1 MSKNQKD
8 IYSTI
13 KIPVEYSSTEDRMLI
28 SDLQRQQT
36 HIIRSAF
43 KKYEKGL
50 PVKDNSFD
58 DYNDIDLLDSW
69 LKHSAIKEGK
79 TIYEAEKELQ
89 KLSEK
94 KIRTCF
100 GGKLLMND
108 YRSGKVSKDE
118 LRVGRLSPLV
128 SIGTANS
135 GSTRPCGNRKFRL
148 LDDLSGIRILMPG
161 KKWVQVKFS
170 AKLSKNYLKI
180 IRLLYE
186 HQVKGDM
193 PITYKIDAQYVYIS
207 YKVKELYKNVKI
219 VNRPKQI
226 QDRVLAIDLNP
237 NYVGWSVVD
246 WKSHGDFH
254 IVKSGTITIKDL
266 NDEEY
271 ALKRQHLPSSHR
283 KRKKITNERHNEIFL
298 VSKTLVETATHY
310 GCSLFGYERLAI
322 VTKDNK
328 KGTNFNRLIN
338 NQWLRMPLINNLRK
352 RCAENNI
359 ESLEVFCE
367 YSSFVGNFVFRD
379 CNLPDMCLASI
390 EIGRRTYEYYH
401 QYKVKDFKQTKNIVF
416 PNVNDFR
423 ERIERTMEVFNLKD
437 SEIDLKKFYY
447 ALKADPKMMYRV
459 SLSVCQTVVSKLL
472 SNKIYAKKISFK
484 KNILAQNN
492 VT

>member
-8 IYSTI
+8 TYSTI
-13 KIPVEYSSTEDRMLI
+13 KIPVEYSSTEDCMLI
-28 SDLQRQQT
+28 SAMRRQQT

-69 LKHSAIKEGK
+69 LKRSAVYEGK
-79 TIYEAEKELQ
+79 AIYEAEKELQ
-89 KLSEK
+89 KSSEK

-100 GGKLLMND
+100 GGKSLMND
-108 YRSGKVSKDE
+108 YRTGKVSKDE
-118 LRVGRLSPLV
+118 LSSGRLSPLV
-128 SIGTANS
+128 SIGTADS
-135 GSTRPCGNRKFRL
+135 GSKRRFGNRKFRL
-148 LDDLSGIRILMPG
+148 LDDLSGIRIRMRG
-161 KKWVQVKFS
+161 KKWLQVKFS
-170 AKLSKNYLKI
+170 ARLSKNHLKI

-186 HQVKGDM
+186 HQVAGDM
-193 PITYKIDAQYVYIS
+193 PITYKIDANFVYIS

-219 VNRPKQI
+219 VNKPKQI

-246 WKSHGDFH
+246 WKSHSDFH
-254 IVKSGTITIKDL
+254 IVESGTITIKDL
-266 NDEEY
+266 NDAEN
-271 ALKRQHLPSSHR
+271 AMKGQHLPSSHK

-298 VSKTLVETATHY
+298 VSKTLITTAVHY
-310 GCSLFGYERLAI
+310 GCSLFGYEQLEI
-322 VTKDNK
+322 VAKDNK

-338 NQWLRMPLINNLRK
+338 NQWLRRPLIDNIRK
-352 RCAENNI
+352 RCAEYDI
-359 ESLEVFCE
+359 ECLEVLCG

-390 EIGRRTYEYYH
+390 EIGRRAYEYYH
-401 QYKVKDFKQTKNIVF
+401 QYIANDFAKTKNILF
-416 PNVNDFR
+416 PNVDDFR

-437 SEIDLKKFYY
+437 SEIDLRKIYY
-447 ALKADPKMMYRV
+447 ALKADPKIMYRV
-459 SLSVCQTVVSKLL
+459 SLSDCQTVVSKLL

-484 KNILAQNN
+484 KNILAQN

>member
-1 MSKNQKD
+1 MSKQQKET
-8 IYSTI
+8 YSTI

-50 PVKDNSFD
+50 PVKDNLFD
-58 DYNDIDLLDSW
+58 DYNDINLLDSW
-69 LKHSAIKEGK
+69 LKRSATKEGK
-79 TIYEAEKELQ
+79 AIYEAEKELQ
-89 KLSEK
+89 KTSEK

-100 GGKLLMND
+100 GGKSLMND
-108 YRSGKVSKDE
+108 YRSGKISKEE
-118 LRVGRLSPLV
+118 LRSGRISPFV
-128 SIGTANS
+128 CIGEKLCPS
-135 GSTRPCGNRKFRL
+135 KHVYCNRKFRL

-161 KKWVQVKFS
+161 KKWMQVKFS
-170 AKLSKNYLKI
+170 ARLSKNYLKI

-186 HQVKGDM
+186 HQVTGDM
-193 PITYKIDAQYVYIS
+193 PITYKIDAEYVYITYS
-207 YKVKELYKNVKI
+207 VEKLYKNVKV

-246 WKSHGDFH
+246 WKSHSDFH
-254 IVKSGTITIKDL
+254 IVESGTITIKDL
-266 NDEEY
+266 NDAEY

-310 GCSLFGYERLAI
+310 GCSLFGYEQLAI
-322 VTKDNK
+322 ITKDNK

-338 NQWLRMPLINNLRK
+338 NQWLRKPLINNLRK
-352 RCAENNI
+352 RCAESNI
-359 ESLEVFCE
+359 ECLEVLCG

-401 QYKVKDFKQTKNIVF
+401 QYIANDFAKTKNIVF
-416 PNVNDFR
+416 PDVNDFR

-437 SEIDLKKFYY
+437 SEIDLMKIYY
-447 ALKADPKMMYRV
+447 ALKRDSKMMYRV
-459 SLSVCQTVVSKLL
+459 SLAACQPVVSKLL

-484 KNILAQNN
+484 KNILVQNN
-492 VT
+492 T

>member
-8 IYSTI
+8 TYSTI
-13 KIPVEYSSTEDRMLI
+13 KIPVEYNSTEDRMLI
-28 SDLQRQQT
+28 SDLRRQQT

-43 KKYEKGL
+43 KKYEKGI

-58 DYNDIDLLDSW
+58 DYNDINLLDSW
-69 LKHSAIKEGK
+69 LKRSAVYEGNA
-79 TIYEAEKELQ
+79 IYETEKELQ
-89 KLSEK
+89 KTSEK

-100 GGKLLMND
+100 GGKSLMND

-118 LRVGRLSPLV
+118 LRAGRLSPLV
-128 SIGTANS
+128 SIGSADS
-135 GSTRPCGNRKFRL
+135 GSARRFGNRKFRL

-161 KKWVQVKFS
+161 KKWMEVKFS
-170 AKLSKNYLKI
+170 ARLSKNYLKI

-186 HQVKGDM
+186 HQVAGDM

-246 WKSHGDFH
+246 WKSHSDFH
-254 IVKSGTITIKDL
+254 IVESGTITIKDL
-266 NDEEY
+266 NDAEY
-271 ALKRQHLPSSHR
+271 ALKKQHLPSSHR

-298 VSKTLVETATHY
+298 VSNTLVETAVHY
-310 GCSLFGYERLAI
+310 GCSLFGYEQLAI

-338 NQWLRMPLINNLRK
+338 NQWLRRPLVDNIRK
-352 RCAENNI
+352 NCAKYDI
-359 ESLEVFCE
+359 ECLEVFCE
-367 YSSFVGNFVFRD
+367 YSSFVSNFVFRD

-401 QYKVKDFKQTKNIVF
+401 QYIANDFAKTKNILF
-416 PNVNDFR
+416 PNVDDFR
-423 ERIERTMEVFNLKD
+423 EQIERTMEVFNLKD
-437 SEIDLKKFYY
+437 SEIDLRKIYY

-459 SLSVCQTVVSKLL
+459 SLAACQPVVSKLL
-472 SNKIYAKKISFK
+472 SNRIYAKKMSFK

-492 VT
+492 T

>member
-8 IYSTI
+8 TYSTI
-13 KIPVEYSSTEDRMLI
+13 KIPVEYNSTEDRMLI
-28 SDLQRQQT
+28 SDLRRQQT

-43 KKYEKGL
+43 KKYEKGI

-58 DYNDIDLLDSW
+58 DYNDINLLDSW
-69 LKHSAIKEGK
+69 LKRSAVYEGNA
-79 TIYEAEKELQ
+79 IYETEKELQ
-89 KLSEK
+89 KTSEK

-100 GGKLLMND
+100 GGKSLMND

-118 LRVGRLSPLV
+118 LRAGRLSPLV
-128 SIGTANS
+128 SIGSADS
-135 GSTRPCGNRKFRL
+135 GSARRFGNRKFRL

-161 KKWVQVKFS
+161 KKWMEVKFS
-170 AKLSKNYLKI
+170 ARLSKNYLKI

-186 HQVKGDM
+186 HQVAGDM

-246 WKSHGDFH
+246 WKSHSDFH
-254 IVKSGTITIKDL
+254 IVESGTITIKDL
-266 NDEEY
+266 NDAEY
-271 ALKRQHLPSSHR
+271 ALKKQHLPSSHR

-298 VSKTLVETATHY
+298 VSNTLVETAVHY
-310 GCSLFGYERLAI
+310 GCSLFGYEQLAI

-338 NQWLRMPLINNLRK
+338 NQWLRRPLVDNIRK
-352 RCAENNI
+352 NCAKYDI
-359 ESLEVFCE
+359 ECLEVFCE
-367 YSSFVGNFVFRD
+367 YSSFVSNFVFRD

-401 QYKVKDFKQTKNIVF
+401 QYIANDFAKTKNILF
-416 PNVNDFR
+416 PNVDDFR

-437 SEIDLKKFYY
+437 SEIDLRKIYY

-459 SLSVCQTVVSKLL
+459 SLAACQPVVSKLL
-472 SNKIYAKKISFK
+472 SNRIYAKKMSFK

-492 VT
+492 T

>member
-1 MSKNQKD
+1 MSKKQKD
-8 IYSTI
+8 TYSTI
-13 KIPVEYSSTEDRMLI
+13 KIPVEYSSTEDRMMI

-43 KKYEKGL
+43 KKCEKGL
-50 PVKDNSFD
+50 PAKFNSFD
-58 DYNDIDLLDSW
+58 NYNDIDLLDSW
-69 LKHSAIKEGK
+69 LKQSA
-79 TIYEAEKELQ
+79 IYEASSIYETEKELQ
-89 KLSEK
+89 KTSEK

-100 GGKLLMND
+100 GGKSLMND
-108 YRSGKVSKDE
+108 YRAGKVSKEE
-118 LRVGRLSPLV
+118 LRVGRLSPFV
-128 SIGTANS
+128 CVGEADSGTKKVH
-135 GSTRPCGNRKFRL
+135 GNRKFKL
-148 LDDLSGIRILMPG
+148 LDDLSGVRVKVSDKNWIT
-161 KKWVQVKFS
+161 VKFS

-180 IRLLYE
+180 INLLYT
-186 HQVKGDM
+186 HQVAGDM
-193 PITYKIDAQYVYIS
+193 PITYKIDANFVYIS

-219 VNRPKQI
+219 ENRPKQI

-246 WKSHGDFH
+246 WKSHSDFH
-254 IVKSGTITIKDL
+254 VVESNTITIKDL
-266 NDEEY
+266 NDAEY
-271 ALKRQHLPSSHR
+271 AMKRQHLPSSHK
-283 KRKKITNERHNEIFL
+283 KRKKITNERYNEIFL
-298 VSKTLVETATHY
+298 ISKTLINIAMHY
-310 GCSLFGYERLAI
+310 GCSLFGYEQLAI

-338 NQWLRMPLINNLRK
+338 NQWLRRPLIDNIRK
-352 RCAENNI
+352 RCAEYDI
-359 ESLEVFCE
+359 ECLEVLCG

-390 EIGRRTYEYYH
+390 EIGRRAYEYYH
-401 QYKVKDFKQTKNIVF
+401 QYIANDFAKTKNILF
-416 PNVNDFR
+416 PNVDDFR

-459 SLSVCQTVVSKLL
+459 SLSACQTVVSKLL

-492 VT
+492 T

>member
-28 SDLQRQQT
+28 SAMQRQQT

-50 PVKDNSFD
+50 PVKFNSFD
-58 DYNDIDLLDSW
+58 NYNDIDLLDSW
-69 LKHSAIKEGK
+69 LKDSATKEGK
-79 TIYEAEKELQ
+79 RIYETEKELQ

-100 GGKLLMND
+100 GGKSLMND
-108 YRSGKVSKDE
+108 YRAGKVSKDE
-118 LRVGRLSPLV
+118 LRDGRLLPFV
-128 SIGTANS
+128 CIGSADS
-135 GSTRPCGNRKFRL
+135 GTLKVHCNRKFRL
-148 LDDLSGIRILMPG
+148 LDDLCGVRIKVSG
-161 KKWVQVKFS
+161 KKWIRVKFF
-170 AKLSKNYLKI
+170 ARISKNYLKI

-186 HQVKGDM
+186 HQVAGDM
-193 PITYKIDAQYVYIS
+193 PITYKIDANYVYITYS
-207 YKVKELYKNVKI
+207 VEKLYKNIKI
-219 VNRPKQI
+219 ENRPKQI

-254 IVKSGTITIKDL
+254 IVESNTITIKDL
-266 NDEEY
+266 NDAEY

-283 KRKKITNERHNEIFL
+283 KRKKITNERYNEIFL
-298 VSKTLVETATHY
+298 ISETLISIAIHY
-310 GCSLFGYERLAI
+310 GCSLFGYEQLAI
-322 VTKDNK
+322 VSKDNK
-328 KGTNFNRLIN
+328 KGTNYNRLIN
-338 NQWLRMPLINNLRK
+338 NQWLRRPLIDNIK
-352 RCAENNI
+352 QKCAKYNI
-359 ESLEVFCE
+359 ECLEVMCK

-379 CNLPDMCLASI
+379 CGYADMCLASI

-401 QYKVKDFKQTKNIVF
+401 QYIANDFAKTKNILF
-416 PNVNDFR
+416 PNVDDFR
-423 ERIERTMEVFNLKD
+423 EQIERTMEVFNLKN
-437 SEIDLKKFYY
+437 SEIDLRKIYY
-447 ALKADPKMMYRV
+447 ALKRDSKMMYRV
-459 SLSVCQTVVSKLL
+459 SLADCQTVVSKLL

-484 KNILAQNN
+484 KNILAQD